1 MMNKFPQTAR
11 FLLRKT
17 TIWDFARPQVVAIL
31 LGGGL
36 AAGFAV
42 AAESESATQM
52 MVSGRGH
59 GILFDGE
66 ARKQANVP
74 DGVAQKIWEMQD
86 QLTEWRRH
94 LHMHPELSDK
104 EENTHK
110 FLIKTLTDMG
120 LKPEPFGPS
129 TGIIVNVPGV
139 DKTFTIGVRA
149 DIDALPFTEVDDG
162 REYRSKNDGVM
173 HACGHDAHTTV
184 ALGVAK
190 SISDGLFKPPVNL
203 RFIFQPAEEIG
214 KGAQEMVDAG
224 VLEGVDVVVGLHSD
238 PTREWGR
245 IGLTAGTFS
254 AYANGFVIEVDGL
267 ASHGGMSP
275 EKGLDAIV
283 AASYL
288 VTQLQTIV
296 SRNVAPPDASTISVG
311 TFQAGNAANQ
321 IADKAVLNGT
331 MRAQDRELYQ
341 KIRKR
346 MTEVVEGASTS
357 FGMPIK
363 IDFPVEM
370 PGTENNENMFN
381 VFKEV
386 AETVIGPDNVDVY
399 TDANMAGEDFAAYS
413 QVRPSFFYWLGIANN
428 EKNINST
435 LHTVTFDIDERAL
448 PVGVALQLAQIKK
461 LAEYHASGGKF

>member
-1 MMNKFPQTAR
+1 MKKRHLYQRTSLQYLLVFAGLLIALAGPATAEEENRMM
-11 FLLRKT
+11 
-17 TIWDFARPQVVAIL
+17 I
-31 LGGGL
+31 
-36 AAGFAV
+36 
-42 AAESESATQM
+42 
-52 MVSGRGH
+52 SGRGH
-59 GILFDGE
+59 GVLFDGE
-66 ARKQANVP
+66 ARKRANVP
-74 DGVAQKIWEMQD
+74 DSIAEAVWKMQG

-94 LHMHPELSDK
+94 LHMHPELSEK
-104 EENTHK
+104 EANTK
-110 FLIKTLTDMG
+110 EFLIKTLTDMG
-120 LKPEPFGPS
+120 LKPKPFGPT
-129 TGIIVNVPGV
+129 TGVIVDVPGA
-139 DKTFTIGVRA
+139 DKNFTIGVRA
-149 DIDALPFTEVDDG
+149 DMDALPFTEVDDG

-190 SISDGLFKPPVNL
+190 AISDGLFKPPVNL

-224 VLEGVDVVVGLHSD
+224 VLEGVDVVIGLHSD

-254 AYANGFVIEVDGL
+254 AYANGFVIEVKGL

-275 EKGLDAIV
+275 EKGLDAVMAGSYVV
-283 AASYL
+283 A
-288 VTQLQTIV
+288 QLQTIV

-311 TFQAGNAANQ
+311 MFNAGHAPNQ

-331 MRAQDRELYQ
+331 MRAQDGELYK
-341 KIRKR
+341 KIKKR
-346 MTEVVEGASTS
+346 MEEVVEGASTS

-370 PGTENNENMFN
+370 AGTENNANMFK

-386 AETVIGPDNVDVY
+386 AEIVIGPENVDVY
-399 TDANMAGEDFAAYS
+399 TAANMAGEDFAAYS
-413 QVRPSFFYWLGIANN
+413 QVRPAFFYWLGIANN
-428 EKNINST
+428 EKGINNT
-435 LHTVTFDIDERAL
+435 LHTVNFDIDERAL
-448 PVGVALQLAQIKK
+448 PVGVALQIAQIKK

>member
-1 MMNKFPQTAR
+1 MVADIRQALHST
-11 FLLRKT
+11 
-17 TIWDFARPQVVAIL
+17 RPAML
-31 LGGGL
+31 SGL
-36 AAGFAV
+36 ARSLVGAV
-42 AAESESATQM
+42 FVGSTLGIGSAVGADADSATQM

-59 GILFDGE
+59 GILFDQE
-66 ARKQANVP
+66 ARENAEVS
-74 DGVAQKIWEMQD
+74 DGVAESIWQMQS

-94 LHMHPELSDK
+94 LHMNPELSDK
-104 EENTHK
+104 EVNTQQ
-110 FLIKTLTDMG
+110 FLIETLSDMG
-120 LKPEPFGPS
+120 LEPKPFGPT
-129 TGIIVNVPGV
+129 TGIIVDVPGA
-139 DKTFTIGVRA
+139 DKSLTIGVRA

-173 HACGHDAHTTV
+173 HACGHDAHTTI

-190 SISDGLFKPPVNL
+190 AISDGMFEPPVNL

-214 KGAQEMVDAG
+214 KGAQDMVDAG
-224 VLEGVDVVVGLHSD
+224 VLEGVDLVIGLHSD

-245 IGLTAGTFS
+245 IGLTSGTFS

-275 EKGLDAIV
+275 EKGLDAIMAGSYVV
-283 AASYL
+283 A
-288 VTQLQTIV
+288 QLQTIV

-311 TFQAGNAANQ
+311 TFAAGNAPNQ

-331 MRAQDRELYQ
+331 MRAQDRQLYDFI
-341 KIRKR
+341 KKR

-370 PGTENNENMFN
+370 AGVENNESMFN
-381 VFKEV
+381 AFKDV
-386 AETVIGPDNVDVY
+386 AETVVGVENVDVY

-413 QVRPSFFYWLGIANN
+413 QVRPSFFYWLGIADN
-428 EKNINST
+428 ERNINST
-435 LHTVTFDIDERAL
+435 LHTVDFDIDERAL

-461 LAEYHASGGKF
+461 LAEYHASGGTF